1 MLSYYA
7 HFERLF
13 TCKPFDAHCC
23 HMGTARPIKHPVP
36 GVPDRV
42 KPQFLTS
49 GHSDAQS
56 WASECPG
63 VKNYKWR
70 LNPVWQRM
78 LYSCSTQ

>member
-56 WASECPG
+56 
-63 VKNYKWR
+63 
-70 LNPVWQRM
+70 
-78 LYSCSTQ
+78 